1 MAKKVQLEITDQT
14 GRLDKVL
21 SQMMPD
27 ESRSQI
33 KLAIDEDRVLVNDK
47 LEKPKYQ
54 VQANDQITVTIP
66 DPVSLDLEPEN
77 IPLDIVYEDDDV
89 IVVNKP
95 AGMVVHPS
103 PGHPNHTLVNAL
115 LYHSPLSTINGTY
128 RPGIVHRIDK
138 DTSGLLMVAK
148 NDNAHR
154 SLAKQLKN
162 KTNLREYIALVHGV
176 IKQDTGVIDAPLGR
190 SPKDRKRQAI
200 VADGRHAVTHFRV
213 LERYLNY
220 TLIACWLETG
230 RTHQIR
236 VHMKSI
242 GHPLAGD
249 PLYGP
254 RKTIS
259 GSGQFLHA
267 AKLGFKHPVTG
278 KQLVFEAPLPDD
290 FQRVVNRLREQTP
303 GLKR

>member
-1 MAKKVQLEITDQT
+1 MPRTEELTITDQS

-21 SQMMPD
+21 SDMMPD
-27 ESRSQI
+27 ESRSQL
-33 KLAIDEDRVLVNDK
+33 KQAIDEDRVLVNQK
-47 LEKPKYQ
+47 VEKPKYQ
-54 VQANDQITVTIP
+54 VQPGDHIEVTIP
-66 DPVSLDLEPEN
+66 DPVALDLEPEN

-103 PGHPNHTLVNAL
+103 PGHPDHTLVNAL

-148 NDNAHR
+148 NDNAHQ
-154 SLAKQLKN
+154 SLAQQLKD

-176 IKQDTGVIDAPLGR
+176 IKQDTGVIDAPIGR

-200 VADGRHAVTHFRV
+200 VADGRHAVTHFKV
-213 LERYLNY
+213 IERYLNY
-220 TLIACWLETG
+220 TLISCWLETG

-254 RKTIS
+254 RKTIA

-267 AKLGFKHPVTG
+267 KKLGFRHPVTG
-278 KQLVFEAPLPDD
+278 KQLVFEAPLPSD
-290 FQRVVNRLREQTP
+290 FQRVINRLREQTP
-303 GLKR
+303 GLR

>member
-1 MAKKVQLEITDQT
+1 MSRKEQLEITDQT

-21 SQMMPD
+21 SDMMPD
-27 ESRSQI
+27 ESRSQL
-33 KLAIDEDRVLVNDK
+33 KQAIEEDRVLVNAK
-47 LEKPKYQ
+47 VEKPKYQ
-54 VQANDQITVTIP
+54 VQAGDQIEVTIP
-66 DPVSLDLEPEN
+66 DPVALDLEPEN

-103 PGHPNHTLVNAL
+103 PGHPDHTLVNAL

-148 NDNAHR
+148 NNHAHQ
-154 SLAKQLKN
+154 SLAQQLKD

-176 IKQDTGVIDAPLGR
+176 IKQDEGVIDAPIGR

-200 VADGRHAVTHFRV
+200 VADGRHAVTHYKV

-220 TLIACWLETG
+220 TLISCWLETG

-254 RKTIS
+254 RKTIT

-267 AKLGFKHPVTG
+267 KKLGFRHPVTG
-278 KQLVFEAPLPDD
+278 KQLVFEAPLPQD
-290 FQRVVNRLREQTP
+290 FQRVLNRLREQTP
-303 GLKR
+303 GLK

>member
-1 MAKKVQLEITDQT
+1 MPRKVQLEITDQT

-21 SQMMPD
+21 SEMMPD
-27 ESRSQI
+27 ESRSQL
-33 KLAIDEDRVLVNDK
+33 KLAIDEKRVLVNSQV
-47 LEKPKYQ
+47 EKPKYH
-54 VQANDQITVTIP
+54 VQPGDRIEVTIP
-66 DPVSLDLEPEN
+66 DPVKLDLEPEN

-95 AGMVVHPS
+95 SGMVVHPS
-103 PGHPNHTLVNAL
+103 PGHPDHTLVNAL

-148 NDNAHR
+148 NNNAHR
-154 SLAKQLKN
+154 SLAAQLKN

-176 IKQDTGVIDAPLGR
+176 IKQDTGVIDAPIGR

-200 VADGRHAVTHFRV
+200 VADGRHAVTHYQV

-220 TLIACWLETG
+220 TLISCWLETG

-254 RKTIS
+254 RKTIA

-267 AKLGFKHPVTG
+267 KKLGFRHPVTG
-278 KQLVFEAPLPDD
+278 KQLVFEAPLPAD
-290 FQRVVNRLREQTP
+290 FHRVINRLREQTP
-303 GLKR
+303 GLK

>member
-1 MAKKVQLEITDQT
+1 MSRKEQLEITDQT

-21 SQMMPD
+21 SDMMPD
-27 ESRSQI
+27 ESRSQL
-33 KLAIDEDRVLVNDK
+33 KQAIEEDRVLVNAK
-47 LEKPKYQ
+47 VEKPKYQ
-54 VQANDQITVTIP
+54 VQAGDQIEVTIP
-66 DPVSLDLEPEN
+66 DPVALDLEPEN

-103 PGHPNHTLVNAL
+103 PGHPDHTLVNAL

-148 NDNAHR
+148 NNHAHQ
-154 SLAKQLKN
+154 SLAQQLKD

-176 IKQDTGVIDAPLGR
+176 IKQDEGVIDAPIGR

-200 VADGRHAVTHFRV
+200 VADGRHAVTHYKV

-220 TLIACWLETG
+220 TLISCWLETG

-254 RKTIS
+254 RKTIA

-267 AKLGFKHPVTG
+267 KKLGFRHPVTG
-278 KQLVFEAPLPDD
+278 RQLVFEAPLPQD
-290 FQRVVNRLREQTP
+290 FQRVLNRLREQTP
-303 GLKR
+303 GLK

>member
-1 MAKKVQLEITDQT
+1 MSRKEQLEITDQT

-21 SQMMPD
+21 SDMMPD
-27 ESRSQI
+27 ESRSQL
-33 KLAIDEDRVLVNDK
+33 KQAIEEDRVLVNAK
-47 LEKPKYQ
+47 VEKPKYQ
-54 VQANDQITVTIP
+54 VQAGDQIEVTIP
-66 DPVSLDLEPEN
+66 DPVALDLEPEN

-103 PGHPNHTLVNAL
+103 PGHPDHTLVNAL

-148 NDNAHR
+148 NNHAHQ
-154 SLAKQLKN
+154 SLAQQLKD

-176 IKQDTGVIDAPLGR
+176 IKQDEGVIDAPIGR

-200 VADGRHAVTHFRV
+200 VADGRHAVTHYKV

-220 TLIACWLETG
+220 TLISCWLETG

-254 RKTIS
+254 RKTIA

-267 AKLGFKHPVTG
+267 KKLGFRHPVTG
-278 KQLVFEAPLPDD
+278 KQLVFEAPLPQD
-290 FQRVVNRLREQTP
+290 FQRVINRLREQTP
-303 GLKR
+303 GLK

>member
-1 MAKKVQLEITDQT
+1 MPRTVQLVITDQV
-14 GRLDKVL
+14 GRLDKVV
-21 SQMMPD
+21 SDMMPD
-27 ESRSQI
+27 ESRSQL
-33 KLAIDEDRVLVNDK
+33 KQAIDEERVLVNQK
-47 LEKPKYQ
+47 VEKPKYK
-54 VQANDQITVTIP
+54 VQPGDQIEVTIP
-66 DPVSLDLEPEN
+66 DPVALDLEPEN

-103 PGHPNHTLVNAL
+103 PGHPDHTLVNAL

-154 SLAKQLKN
+154 SLAAQLKN

-176 IKQDTGVIDAPLGR
+176 IKQDKGVIDAPIGR

-200 VADGRHAVTHFRV
+200 VADGRHAVTHYQV

-220 TLIACWLETG
+220 TLISCWLETG

-254 RKTIS
+254 RKTIA

-267 AKLGFKHPVTG
+267 KKLGFRHPVTG

-290 FQRVVNRLREQTP
+290 FQRVINRLREQTP
-303 GLKR
+303 H